1 MKDKR
6 RALVILLVLPLLL
19 GLAVEEKEAHS
30 SSVMGYVGK
39 VVNFLVLFGGLYF
52 LLRKPLGEFLER
64 RAREIDSAIREAK
77 KDRQEMEEQVL
88 LSSERLSK
96 LEEEIQKIRT
106 DAQEQGIKRKEQVL
120 QAAEK
125 EASKIREW
133 NRQEI
138 DMFYQAKIRELK
150 TQAAEWA
157 TALARRNIEE
167 KMTPEKQILIL
178 ELSIDKLEDI
188 YEK

>member
-19 GLAVEEKEAHS
+19 GMAVEEEEDHS
-30 SSVMGYVGK
+30 ASVMGFIGK

-77 KDRQEMEEQVL
+77 KNCQEMKGQVL
-88 LSSERLSK
+88 KSSERLSK
-96 LEEEIQKIRT
+96 LEEETLKIRT
-106 DAQEQGIKRKEQVL
+106 NAQEEGIRRKEQIL
-120 QAAEK
+120 QAAER
-125 EASKIREW
+125 EVAKIREW

-138 DMFYQAKIRELK
+138 DMFYQTKVREVK

-167 KMTPEKQILIL
+167 KMTPDKQILIL
-178 ELSIDKLEDI
+178 DLSIDKIEDI

>member
-6 RALVILLVLPLLL
+6 RVLVIILVLPLVL
-19 GLAVEEKEAHS
+19 GMAVEEEEGHS
-30 SSVMGYVGK
+30 ASVMGYIGK
-39 VVNFLVLFGGLYF
+39 VVNFLVLLGGLYL

-64 RAREIDSAIREAK
+64 RVREIDSAIREAK

-88 LSSERLSK
+88 KSSERLSK
-96 LEEEIQKIRT
+96 LEEETMKIRT
-106 DAQEQGIKRKEQVL
+106 NAQEEGIKRKEQIL

-138 DMFYQAKIRELK
+138 DMFYQTKVRELK
-150 TQAAEWA
+150 IQAAEWA

-178 ELSIDKLEDI
+178 DLSIDKLEDM